1 MGTSRRARI
10 AWFSVASPSSRM
22 DWSFVEN
29 LKRYAR
35 EAGIGEIH
43 LHQTRHTFAR
53 MVAKRSGSRSETQ
66 DALGHRHASTT
77 RIYVESIAVKTDRYS
92 QHILEALELPD
103 FEIDFSL
110 DSDADKERPEPTR
123 TGTIKD

>member
-1 MGTSRRARI
+1 MTAPG
-10 AWFSVASPSSRM
+10 SPGAQLSS
-22 DWSFVEN
+22 WCFVEN

-35 EAGIGEIH
+35 DAGIGKIH

-53 MVAKRSGSRSETQ
+53 MVAKRSGSLSETQ

-77 RIYVESIAVKTDRYS
+77 RIYVESIAVKTDKYS
-92 QHILEALELPD
+92 KHILEALELPD

-110 DSDADKERPEPTR
+110 DADADQERPKPTR
-123 TGTIKD
+123 TRIIKD